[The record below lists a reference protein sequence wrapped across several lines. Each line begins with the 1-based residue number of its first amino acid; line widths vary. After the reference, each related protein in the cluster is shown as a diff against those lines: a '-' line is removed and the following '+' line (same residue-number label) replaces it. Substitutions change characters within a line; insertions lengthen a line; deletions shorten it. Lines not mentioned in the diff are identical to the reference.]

1 MANEI
6 SFLFVWDRRTWIFH
20 LDNAIV
26 DHVVPHDRSISRNV
40 PKCPNGL
47 RTKILKIDTPP
58 VASIKR
64 APKQREEQNIGERKF
79 KAPQNFNEPTSDSG
93 TNY

>member
-1 MANEI
+1 MTTNLTIAYKRDRWKSVLSDFLII
-6 SFLFVWDRRTWIFH
+6 SY

-58 VASIKR
+58 VASIKQ
-64 APKQREEQNIGERKF
+64 APKKPVEQNIGERKF
-79 KAPQNFNEPTSDSG
+79 KAPQN
-93 TNY
+93 